1 MKKLFSVAAM
11 AIAVATMFSCQG
23 NNPKASLKNEVDT
36 LSYAIG
42 IVQTNGLTDYLAQ
55 AKGVDT
61 TYMAQFIEGL
71 IEGANSADDK
81 GKAAYLVGIEM
92 GRQMGDG
99 AVKNINYQL
108 FGTDSTKT
116 ISKRNLIAGLINGL
130 TGNGQKM
137 TVEEAD
143 SIANLLFERIKTRTL
158 EEKYGDTKA
167 AGEAF
172 LKENEKKD
180 SVNTVS
186 VSITLPNGKQLDSY
200 FQYKVLKEGNGVIPT
215 DSNQA
220 IVNYAGRLIDG
231 TEFDNSY
238 KREQPLTV
246 NMKGGVIPGWL
257 EILKRMPAGSIWE
270 VYIPQELAY
279 GSREMG
285 NIPPFSTLIF
295 KMELLEVK

>member
-1 MKKLFSVAAM
+1 MKKIFSMAAM
-11 AIAVATMFSCQG
+11 AIAVVTMIACQG

-42 IVQTNGLTDYLAQ
+42 VAQTNGLTNYLSQ
-55 AKGVDT
+55 AEGVDT
-61 TYMAQFIEGL
+61 AFMAEFIQGL
-71 IEGANSADDK
+71 VDGANSTDDK
-81 GKAAYLVGIEM
+81 GKAAYFAGIKL
-92 GRQMGDG
+92 GQQMGN
-99 AVKNINYQL
+99 AVKRINYQL
-108 FGTDSTKT
+108 FENDTTKT
-116 ISKRNLIAGLINGL
+116 ISTRNLLAGMINAL

-143 SIANLLFERIKTRTL
+143 SIANILFERIKTQTM
-158 EEKYGDTKA
+158 EEKYNDIKVANET
-167 AGEAF
+167 F
-172 LKENEKKD
+172 LKENEKND
-180 SVNTVS
+180 SVKTEQVI
-186 VSITLPNGKQLDSY
+186 VTLPNGNKLDSY

-246 NMKGGVIPGWL
+246 NMKGGVILGWI
-257 EILKRMPAGSIWE
+257 EVLKRMPAGSIWE

-279 GSREMG
+279 GNREMG

-295 KMELLEVK
+295 KMELQEVK

>member
-1 MKKLFSVAAM
+1 MKKIFSMAAM
-11 AIAVATMFSCQG
+11 AIAVVTMIACQG

-42 IVQTNGLTDYLAQ
+42 VAQTNGLTNYLSQ
-55 AKGVDT
+55 AEGVDT
-61 TYMAQFIEGL
+61 AFMAEFIQGL
-71 IEGANSADDK
+71 VDGTNSADDK
-81 GKAAYLVGIEM
+81 GKAAYFAGIKL
-92 GRQMGDG
+92 GQQMGN
-99 AVKNINYQL
+99 AVKRINYQL
-108 FGTDSTKT
+108 FENDTTKT
-116 ISKRNLIAGLINGL
+116 ISTRNLLAGMINAL

-143 SIANLLFERIKTRTL
+143 SIANVLFERIKTQAM
-158 EEKYGDTKA
+158 EEKYNEIKVANET
-167 AGEAF
+167 F
-172 LKENEKKD
+172 LKENEKND
-180 SVNTVS
+180 SIKTEQVTV
-186 VSITLPNGKQLDSY
+186 TLPNGNKLDSY

-246 NMKGGVIPGWL
+246 NMKGGVIPGWI
-257 EILKRMPAGSIWE
+257 EVLKRMPAGSIWE

-295 KMELLEVK
+295 KMELQEVK

>member
-1 MKKLFSVAAM
+1 MKKIFSMAAM
-11 AIAVATMFSCQG
+11 AIAVVTMIACQG

-42 IVQTNGLTDYLAQ
+42 VAQANGLTNYLSQ
-55 AKGVDT
+55 AEGVDT
-61 TYMAQFIEGL
+61 AFMAEFIQGL
-71 IEGANSADDK
+71 VDGANSTDDK
-81 GKAAYLVGIEM
+81 GKAAYFAGIKL
-92 GRQMGDG
+92 GQQMGN
-99 AVKNINYQL
+99 AVKRINYQL
-108 FGTDSTKT
+108 FENDTTKT
-116 ISKRNLIAGLINGL
+116 ISTRNLLAGMINAL

-143 SIANLLFERIKTRTL
+143 SIANILFERIKTQTM
-158 EEKYGDTKA
+158 EEKYNDIKVANET
-167 AGEAF
+167 F
-172 LKENEKKD
+172 LKENEKND
-180 SVNTVS
+180 SVKTEQVTV
-186 VSITLPNGKQLDSY
+186 TLPNGNKLDSY

-246 NMKGGVIPGWL
+246 NMKGGVILGWI
-257 EILKRMPAGSIWE
+257 EVLKRMPAGSIWE

-279 GSREMG
+279 GNREMG

-295 KMELLEVK
+295 KMELQEVK

>member
-1 MKKLFSVAAM
+1 M
-11 AIAVATMFSCQG
+11 
-23 NNPKASLKNEVDT
+23 
-36 LSYAIG
+36 
-42 IVQTNGLTDYLAQ
+42 
-55 AKGVDT
+55 
-61 TYMAQFIEGL
+61 
-71 IEGANSADDK
+71 
-81 GKAAYLVGIEM
+81 
-92 GRQMGDG
+92 
-99 AVKNINYQL
+99 IN
-108 FGTDSTKT
+108 
-116 ISKRNLIAGLINGL
+116 AL

-143 SIANLLFERIKTRTL
+143 SIANVLFERIKTQAM
-158 EEKYGDTKA
+158 EEKYNEIKVANET
-167 AGEAF
+167 F
-172 LKENEKKD
+172 LKENEKND
-180 SVNTVS
+180 SIKTEQVTV
-186 VSITLPNGKQLDSY
+186 TLPNGNKLDSY

-246 NMKGGVIPGWL
+246 NMKGGVIPGWI
-257 EILKRMPAGSIWE
+257 EVLKRMPAGSIWE

-295 KMELLEVK
+295 KMELQEVK

>member
-1 MKKLFSVAAM
+1 M

-180 SVNTVS
+180 SN
-186 VSITLPNGKQLDSY
+186 LFCY
-200 FQYKVLKEGNGVIPT
+200 H
-215 DSNQA
+215 
-220 IVNYAGRLIDG
+220 NYC
-231 TEFDNSY
+231 F
-238 KREQPLTV
+238 
-246 NMKGGVIPGWL
+246 
-257 EILKRMPAGSIWE
+257 
-270 VYIPQELAY
+270 
-279 GSREMG
+279 
-285 NIPPFSTLIF
+285 
-295 KMELLEVK
+295 

>member
-1 MKKLFSVAAM
+1 MKKIFFMAAM
-11 AIAVATMFSCQG
+11 AIAVVTMIACQG

-42 IVQTNGLTDYLAQ
+42 VAQTNGLTNYLSQ
-55 AKGVDT
+55 AEGVDT
-61 TYMAQFIEGL
+61 AFMAEFIQGL
-71 IEGANSADDK
+71 VDGANSTDDK
-81 GKAAYLVGIEM
+81 GKAAYFAGIKL
-92 GRQMGDG
+92 GQQMGN
-99 AVKNINYQL
+99 AVKRINYQL
-108 FGTDSTKT
+108 FENDTTKT
-116 ISKRNLIAGLINGL
+116 ISTRNLLAGMINAL

-143 SIANLLFERIKTRTL
+143 SIANILFERIKTQTM
-158 EEKYGDTKA
+158 EEKYNDIKVANET
-167 AGEAF
+167 F
-172 LKENEKKD
+172 LKENEKND
-180 SVNTVS
+180 SVKTEQVI
-186 VSITLPNGKQLDSY
+186 VTLPNGNKLDSY

-246 NMKGGVIPGWL
+246 NMKGGVILGWI
-257 EILKRMPAGSIWE
+257 EVLKRMPAGSIWE

-279 GSREMG
+279 GNREMG

-295 KMELLEVK
+295 KMELQEVK

>member
-1 MKKLFSVAAM
+1 MKKIFSMAAM
-11 AIAVATMFSCQG
+11 AIAVVTMIACQG

-42 IVQTNGLTDYLAQ
+42 VAQTNGLTNYLSQ
-55 AKGVDT
+55 AEGVDT
-61 TYMAQFIEGL
+61 AFMAEFIQGL
-71 IEGANSADDK
+71 VDGANSTDDK
-81 GKAAYLVGIEM
+81 GKAAYFAGIKL
-92 GRQMGDG
+92 GQQMGN
-99 AVKNINYQL
+99 AVKRINYQL
-108 FGTDSTKT
+108 FENDTTKT
-116 ISKRNLIAGLINGL
+116 ISTRNLLAGMINAL

-143 SIANLLFERIKTRTL
+143 SIANILFERIKTQTM
-158 EEKYGDTKA
+158 EEKYNDIKVANET
-167 AGEAF
+167 F
-172 LKENEKKD
+172 LKENEKND
-180 SVNTVS
+180 SVKTEQVTV
-186 VSITLPNGKQLDSY
+186 TLPNGNKLDSY

-246 NMKGGVIPGWL
+246 NMKGGVILGWI
-257 EILKRMPAGSIWE
+257 EVLKRMPAGSIWE

-279 GSREMG
+279 GNREMG

-295 KMELLEVK
+295 KMELQEVK